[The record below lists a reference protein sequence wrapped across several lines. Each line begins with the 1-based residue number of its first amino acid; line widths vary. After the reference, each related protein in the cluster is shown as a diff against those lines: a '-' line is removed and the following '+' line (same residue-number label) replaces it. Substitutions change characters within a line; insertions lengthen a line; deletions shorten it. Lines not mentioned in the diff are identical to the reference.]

1 MPDNKKNLEE
11 LKKEASARTRAL
23 EVMVGGGLGGLLG
36 LGLSPRD
43 SEDVDKAQ
51 LALAGA
57 ALGGLSSVGLSA
69 TLRKIRSMKNPTMK
83 DVHALFAQET
93 KLRHPFGSMYQKQV
107 PERVKEV
114 KRTSDALDKAK
125 MLGGKRHPAVI
136 RAETQFSAAQK
147 ALDEARALLEPDR
160 LNPMSVGSRE
170 RKFMVTK
177 AYRDAHLRA
186 LNALPW
192 GVGKIK

>member
-23 EVMVGGGLGGLLG
+23 EVLVGGGLGGLLG

-69 TLRKIRSMKNPTMK
+69 TLRKIRSMKNPKMK

-93 KLRHPFGSMYQKQV
+93 KLRHPLGSMYQKQV

-125 MLGGKRHPAVI
+125 MLGGKEHPAVR
-136 RAETQFSAAQK
+136 RAEAQFHDAQT
-147 ALDEARALLEPDR
+147 ALDEARARLEPDR

-170 RKFMVTK
+170 HKFMATK
-177 AYRDAHLRA
+177 DYRDAHLRA